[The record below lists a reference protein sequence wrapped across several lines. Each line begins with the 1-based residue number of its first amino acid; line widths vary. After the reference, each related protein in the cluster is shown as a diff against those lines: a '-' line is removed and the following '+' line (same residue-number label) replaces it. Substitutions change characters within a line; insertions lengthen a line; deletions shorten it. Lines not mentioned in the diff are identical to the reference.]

1 MHFDIANLVLNIG
14 QSNPKDWVDV
24 FSALLTPTV
33 AIFAGIIAYQQ
44 WQTQEKQRKQD
55 LFEMR
60 YDNLF
65 KVILENT
72 NRYDMYKKEKFE
84 NLNFE
89 EKQKLDDEFRLKLHK
104 YKFLITKEDFE
115 KLITLYNNICSSLI
129 KEEQTMKEQNKIDI
143 MNTLNK
149 MKNFFDEMEE
159 ILDKYLRIEQEPIF
173 YKLKRFFNMH
183 KNFNKKSENNDAI

>member
-72 NRYDMYKKEKFE
+72 NRYDMYKKEKFDE
-84 NLNFE
+84 SKLPYIVNFADYNSID
-89 EKQKLDDEFRLKLHK
+89 EKF
-104 YKFLITKEDFE
+104 
-115 KLITLYNNICSSLI
+115 YNLI
-129 KEEQTMKEQNKIDI
+129 KDDLVLVEGFEV
-143 MNTLNK
+143 LNGG
-149 MKNFFDEMEE
+149 
-159 ILDKYLRIEQEPIF
+159 
-173 YKLKRFFNMH
+173 
-183 KNFNKKSENNDAI
+183 KK

>member
-1 MHFDIANLVLNIG
+1 MDFDIANLVLNIG
-14 QSNPKDWVDV
+14 QSNPKDWVDI

-115 KLITLYNNICSSLI
+115 KLITSYNNICSSLI

-143 MNTLNK
+143 TNTLNK
-149 MKNFFDEMEE
+149 MKNLFDEMEE

-173 YKLKRFFNMH
+173 YKLKRFFHMH